1 MALIL
6 IYKVNEDGLK
16 GSTVRQYK
24 SFIQKEK
31 YKDIMFEIIIGGSGS
46 GKSTLFVN

>member
-6 IYKVNEDGLK
+6 IYKVNEVIISL
-16 GSTVRQYK
+16 
-24 SFIQKEK
+24 I
-31 YKDIMFEIIIGGSGS
+31 KDIMFEIIIGGSGS

>member
-6 IYKVNEDGLK
+6 IYNNNEIKKNIISLIK
-16 GSTVRQYK
+16 RQ
-24 SFIQKEK
+24 
-31 YKDIMFEIIIGGSGS
+31 MFEIIIGGSGS

>member
-6 IYKVNEDGLK
+6 IYKVNED
-16 GSTVRQYK
+16 
-24 SFIQKEK
+24 FIQKEK

>member
-6 IYKVNEDGLK
+6 IYRVNEGINED
-16 GSTVRQYK
+16 
-24 SFIQKEK
+24 FIQKEK